1 MKIRF
6 KFKDDKSNPTAG
18 AKAFLGHWL
27 QENGVAENA
36 VDVLSPEK
44 IIGKGAD
51 YFVPNA
57 GLLVEATQLIDNQD
71 LAKHARWS
79 ISVNTLSKLIK
90 DTERFT
96 DIQGLYAIST
106 PEGFGLKASQL
117 KSKSILDSKIKP
129 AAEKIIQAI
138 IDKKPDVTIFGTK
151 LKIEKVGT
159 KDDGVYFS
167 SIGKVKWINVAGIFH
182 DNLKAKFKKANK
194 QLDFNNIEKAPVKK
208 KALLITNK
216 YRLLTFDWD
225 LFEGLSYSYEELV
238 NEYKNIDEIWF
249 QVEDGKG
256 KFHHK
261 LMYKRS
267 LFLQFRDMN
276 FTDMEDEDYKVF
288 AKWFSALEKLDE
300 EKKGSLID
308 ALKILLANKSPHEIF
323 PDSGTRIEMVR
334 YGRWLVENG
343 KRSEASWLVQ
353 QFMNDPDPL
362 DPPTDDKENYGNEL
376 HVKIKEAD
384 KPDMHAI
391 HTVRG
396 HLAWTVQ
403 LLALKK
409 DKHLLESY
417 DRTQQ
422 ILRSTQHLYL
432 VLQWL
437 FPLIEIA
444 NRRFWLQE
452 LSSESYDDF
461 KNLCFEL
468 LDKYKKFPDIA
479 KTLVRIFHYYRDLT
493 TDEVKKVFDDLFNAD
508 DFDALLVYF
517 AIYRENHF
525 KEDKYPEDVR
535 NYDSDYAKERLEEVV
550 LSEDPVLLNLRSGI
564 AWNIW
569 KILSEGEGE
578 FDKLSVWID
587 KFFTTKYDNHLFHN
601 FERIIED
608 HIDNKTGKC
617 LEWFVMLVKAAAQN
631 AQERPDPGREIWLST
646 QTGDILQKL
655 AKGKPDQLIGVV
667 ENLYQLWL
675 KNAYIG
681 GIAEVFSSYQYI
693 DGEPLRNEAKV
704 RFQEFY
710 QQMKKINPKLQ
721 DVEWK

>member
-1 MKIRF
+1 MKIKF
-6 KFKDDKSNPTAG
+6 KFKDDKSNPTVG
-18 AKAFLGHWL
+18 ARAFLGYWL
-27 QENGVAENA
+27 QENGVTKEST
-36 VDVLSPEK
+36 DVLSPEK
-44 IIGKGAD
+44 IIGRGAD
-51 YFVPNA
+51 YFVPDA

-90 DTERFT
+90 KNKKFT
-96 DIQGLYAIST
+96 DIHGLYAIST
-106 PEGFGLKASQL
+106 PEGFGLKTSQL
-117 KSKSILDSKIKP
+117 KSKSILDNKIKP
-129 AAEKIIQAI
+129 AAEKITQAV
-138 IDKKPDVTIFGTK
+138 IDGKTDVTVFGTK

-194 QLDFNNIEKAPVKK
+194 QLDFNDIKKNPVKK
-208 KALLITNK
+208 KVLLITNK

-238 NEYKNIDEIWF
+238 NKYENIDEIWF
-249 QVEDGKG
+249 QVEDGNG

-267 LFLQFRDMN
+267 LFLQFQDMN

-300 EKKGSLID
+300 EKKSSLID
-308 ALKILLANKSPHEIF
+308 ALKILLATKSPHEIF

-334 YGRWLVENG
+334 YGRWLAENG
-343 KRSEASWLVQ
+343 KRSEASWLVE
-353 QFMNDPDPL
+353 QFMDDPDPL
-362 DPPTDDKENYGNEL
+362 DPPTNDRENYGNEL
-376 HVKIKEAD
+376 HFKIKEAD
-384 KPDMHAI
+384 KPDMHAV
-391 HTVRG
+391 HTVKG

-403 LLALKK
+403 LLALRK
-409 DKHLLESY
+409 DEQLLESY

-422 ILRSTQHLYL
+422 VLRSTQQLYL

-452 LSSESYDDF
+452 LSDESYDDF
-461 KNLCFEL
+461 KDLCFEL
-468 LDKYKKFPDIA
+468 LGKYKSFPDIA
-479 KTLVRIFHYYRDLT
+479 KTLVRIFHYYRNLT
-493 TDEVKKVFDDLFNAD
+493 TEEVKEVLDSLFNAD

-525 KEDKYPEDVR
+525 KENKYPEDVR
-535 NYDSDYAKERLEEVV
+535 NYNPAYAKKILEEVV
-550 LSEDPVLLNLRSGI
+550 LSEDPELLNLRSGI

-569 KILSEGEGE
+569 KILSEGESE

-587 KFFTTKYDNHLFHN
+587 KFLTTKYDNHLFHN
-601 FERIIED
+601 FERIVED
-608 HIDNKTGKC
+608 HISSKTSKC
-617 LEWFVMLVKAAAQN
+617 LEWFTKLVKAAAEN

-646 QTGDILQKL
+646 QTGDVLQKL
-655 AKGKPDQLIGVV
+655 AKENPNQLVEVV
-667 ENLYQLWL
+667 KNLHQLWL

-693 DGEPLRNEAKV
+693 EDETLRNEAKK

-710 QQMKKINPKLQ
+710 QQMKEINPKLQ
-721 DVEWK
+721 DVDWK